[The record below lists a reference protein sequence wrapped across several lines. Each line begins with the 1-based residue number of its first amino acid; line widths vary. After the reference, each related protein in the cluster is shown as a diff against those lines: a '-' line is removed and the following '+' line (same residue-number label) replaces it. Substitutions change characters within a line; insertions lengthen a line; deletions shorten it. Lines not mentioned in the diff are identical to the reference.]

1 MWLSKDQLNYFNVHG
16 LWLFEFYVYFLEKYL
31 SINIKYTIRNKI
43 LTYDFERLMEGATL
57 RKCSEFAQDII
68 DNM

>member
-1 MWLSKDQLNYFNVHG
+1 MLLRHLQW
-16 LWLFEFYVYFLEKYL
+16 FEAADLIVKGVEGA
-31 SINIKYTIRNKI
+31 IKNKTV
-43 LTYDFERLMEGATL
+43 TYDFERLMEGATL